1 MKKIFLIVI
10 FYPILLNAQNF
21 NLGFTGDFLT
31 GNKYLK
37 YQVGPSLIAEYS
49 FKDLPLSA
57 RANARFYFGELT
69 SEGFSAG
76 YTYTDFSIGPAID
89 FYPFEWAIEP
99 YFGAGVYYNSN
110 KFTKNGNQSL
120 LYDGTLRLV
129 GNVKN
134 NISLELTA
142 GVKFSAKTPINFIVE
157 VTQTF
162 NKPADYIIMDG
173 YSDKIL
179 SQEKMDFNSLI
190 LKLGLLFR
198 I

>member
-1 MKKIFLIVI
+1 MKKFILII
-10 FYPILLNAQNF
+10 CLYPILLNAQDF
-21 NLGFTGDFLT
+21 RLGFTGDFLT
-31 GNKYLK
+31 GNKYLN
-37 YQVGPSLIAEYS
+37 YQVGPALIADYS
-49 FKDLPLSA
+49 FEDLPISV
-57 RANARFYFGELT
+57 RGSARFYLAELT

-76 YTYTDFSIGPAID
+76 YSYTDLSIGPSIE
-89 FYPFEWAIEP
+89 FYPFVWAIEP
-99 YFGAGVYYNSN
+99 YLGAGMYYNSN
-110 KFTKNGNQSL
+110 NFTKNGNQSL
-120 LYDGTLRLV
+120 LDDGTLRLV

-162 NKPADYIIMDG
+162 NQPADYIIMDG
-173 YSDKIL
+173 YSENIL
-179 SQEKMDFNSLI
+179 SQEKLNLNSLI

>member
-1 MKKIFLIVI
+1 MKKMLLII
-10 FYPILLNAQNF
+10 YLSSILLNAQDF
-21 NLGFTGDFLT
+21 KLGFTGDFLT
-31 GNKYLK
+31 GNKYLN
-37 YQVGPSLIAEYS
+37 YQVGPALIADYS
-49 FKDLPLSA
+49 FKYLPISV
-57 RANARFYFGELT
+57 RTNARFYLAELT

-76 YTYTDFSIGPAID
+76 YTYTNFSIGPSIE
-89 FYPFEWAIEP
+89 FYPFVWAIEP
-99 YFGAGVYYNSN
+99 YLGAGIYYNSN
-110 KFTKNGNQSL
+110 SFTKNGNESL

-134 NISLELTA
+134 NISFELTA
-142 GVKFSAKTPINFIVE
+142 GVKFSAETPINFIVE

-162 NKPADYIIMDG
+162 NQPADYIIMDG

-179 SQEKMDFNSLI
+179 SQEKLNFNSLI